1 MEIENQ
7 PDVYEMTF
15 IRNVKRPLVEG
26 VKGSVEKLRFRQI
39 GIDSAVSDIN
49 IPQMLPCNISQPV
62 DC

>member
-1 MEIENQ
+1 
-7 PDVYEMTF
+7 MTF

-49 IPQMLPCNISQPV
+49 IPQMLPGNISQPV

>member
-1 MEIENQ
+1 
-7 PDVYEMTF
+7 MTF

-39 GIDSAVSDIN
+39 GIDSAVSNIN